1 MDEEEF
7 DIDENQ
13 KSDLNVDVDNVNSG
27 QNDQDTVCFFT
38 WVEKIASTK
47 DKPGGFEYRVVEL
60 SMNDAE
66 IAFAKID
73 EIRALEEH
81 KKQLERHLGIR
92 EF

>member
-1 MDEEEF
+1 MSKEEF
-7 DIDENQ
+7 AVDENQ
-13 KSDLNVDVDNVNSG
+13 KSDLEVDVDNVDGG

-47 DKPGGFEYRVVEL
+47 DKPGGFEYRIAEL

-73 EIRALEEH
+73 EIHALEEH
-81 KKQLERHLGIR
+81 KKQLERHLGIV
-92 EF
+92 ES